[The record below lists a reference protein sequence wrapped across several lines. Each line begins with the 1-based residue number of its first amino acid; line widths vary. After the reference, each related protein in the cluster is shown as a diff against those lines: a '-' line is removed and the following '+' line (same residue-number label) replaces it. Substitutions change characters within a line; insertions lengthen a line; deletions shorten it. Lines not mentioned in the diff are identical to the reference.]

1 MQTSIFSRCA
11 LGISAAALLAGC
23 GVSQPPIGAPGAMP
37 QTSALATHADR
48 GTSWMLPGSASGDLL
63 YATGGCGGTCVISYP
78 QGQIVGSIA
87 ISGGVWGDCS
97 DSAGDVFVIND
108 SQLLEYAHGGTIP
121 VATLSLPGSQ
131 ATGCAIDPS
140 TGNLA
145 VVFVGGSVN
154 VAVFPDAAGTPALYD
169 SHLSSVYCGYDN
181 ASNLFVSGTG
191 RSEGG
196 ISELPNG
203 ALDFSVLA
211 VKGKGSLGNPGQVQ
225 WDGTYMTY
233 EGSTQSDIKVS
244 RIEISG
250 SRAKVVGTTHFKG
263 QLRNAYQSWIY
274 GTSIL
279 IPYSTGGFKTKK
291 VGVWAYPKGGK
302 LISRFGHFPDSKSW
316 MFKGV
321 TVSVGPSH

>member
-1 MQTSIFSRCA
+1 VSETKPSALSRFALSACA
-11 LGISAAALLAGC
+11 VAAMLADC
-23 GVSQPPIGAPGAMP
+23 GGSQPPIGAPGAMP

-48 GTSWMLPGSASGDLL
+48 GKSWMAPGIASGDLL

-97 DSAGDVFVIND
+97 DSAGDVFVTND
-108 SQLLEYAHGGTIP
+108 SQLLEYAHGGTTP

-169 SHLSSVYCGYDN
+169 SHLTSAYCGYDN
-181 ASNLFVSGTG
+181 ASNLFVSGVG
-191 RSEGG
+191 RNEGG

-203 ALDFSVLA
+203 ASDFSVLA

-250 SRAKVVGTTHFKG
+250 STAKVIGTTHFKG
-263 QLRNAYQSWIY
+263 KLRNAYQSWIY
-274 GTSIL
+274 ANQIL
-279 IPYSTGGFKTKK
+279 IPYSTGGFKTRKI
-291 VGVWAYPKGGK
+291 GVWAYPKGGK
-302 LISRFGHFPDSKSW
+302 LIGRFGHFPDSKSW
-316 MFKGV
+316 TFRGV
-321 TVSVGPSH
+321 AVSP